1 MASRVNFSE
10 RLGKTMADLSA
21 EQHLRIANL
30 LSSSPDISRRRLLV
44 LGGVGLGSLGLAAC
58 TSSGAKSSAAAS
70 TSATSPGSNGT
81 LSVLTT
87 SVASALDRDSSQGS
101 TSGLGEIN
109 INVQDPLVHFRTVQ
123 EGAVTTLDLTG
134 LPGSLQP
141 RLAESWTQVSDL
153 KWQFKLRQ
161 GVVNN
166 LGHEFTSAD
175 VVYTFARAM
184 SASGQTVASAYVA
197 TTGGLIPGTAL
208 APTATAADKTLTNQ
222 VVATGKYTV
231 EFNLFDQT
239 GLFPTI
245 LAVWN
250 QYIFDST
257 EMKKHATAS
266 DPWSHDWCN
275 AGNAVGFGPYY
286 LDQLVP
292 SSSATLKAT
301 PNYYGGAPAF
311 TTINITATTSPSAQL
326 AAVQA
331 GTTDMA
337 EGISSQLIKTLES
350 SSTVQVVGG
359 YTNKIIEMF
368 VNYNYAPWNGT
379 NTKLLRQA
387 VAYAIPYNDILS
399 GVYPGISRRAY
410 SHVPST
416 FGGYAAD
423 MTYSTDLAKANAL
436 MSQAGF
442 PGGKGLSQSM
452 PGLQLY
458 YANDL
463 PDLATIAVYVR
474 AALASIGIPI
484 TLQPIT
490 EAVFSTRKLVKK
502 DLPMVLDSSDNP
514 LIPDA
519 LYMIQTFFVPSSAG
533 GLIDEGNYNNATVN
547 SLTTQGFKEVGSPR
561 DAVAAQI
568 QQIMMGDLPAIP
580 LAEVQEVAVVK
591 KGITGYVPYEVENEA
606 LFQYLK

>member
-1 MASRVNFSE
+1 MV
-10 RLGKTMADLSA
+10 DLSA

-30 LSSSPDISRRRLLV
+30 LSGSPDISRRRLLV

-58 TSSGAKSSAAAS
+58 TSSGSNPSKGTS
-70 TSATSPGSNGT
+70 TPTTGPGPTGT

-87 SVASALDRDSSQGS
+87 DVASSLDRDSSQAS
-101 TSGLGEIN
+101 TSGLGEIE
-109 INVQDPLVHFRTVQ
+109 INVEDPLVGFRTVPD
-123 EGAVTTLDLTG
+123 GAITKLDLTG

-141 RLAESWTQVSDL
+141 KLAESWKQISNL

-161 GVVNN
+161 GVVNH

-184 SASGQTVASAYVA
+184 SASGQTTASAYVA
-197 TTGGLIPGTAL
+197 TTGGVIPASAL

-222 VVATGKYTV
+222 VVAIDKYTV
-231 EFNLFDQT
+231 EFNLFEET

-250 QYIFDST
+250 QNIFDST
-257 EMKKHATAS
+257 EMKKHATAA
-266 DPWSHDWCN
+266 DPWSHNWCS
-275 AGNAVGFGPYY
+275 AGHAVGFGAYY
-286 LDQLVP
+286 LANLVP
-292 SSSATLKAT
+292 NSSATLKAT
-301 PNYYGGAPAF
+301 PKYYGGTPAF

-326 AAVQA
+326 AAMQA

-337 EGISSQLIKTLES
+337 EGISSQLIKTLEG
-350 SSTVQVVGG
+350 SSTVQVLGG

-368 VNYNYAPWNGT
+368 VNYSYAPWNGP

-387 VAYAIPYNDILS
+387 VAYAIPYDQILN

-416 FGGYAAD
+416 FGGYVATT
-423 MTYSTDLAKANAL
+423 TYSTDTDKAKAL

-442 PGGKGLSQSM
+442 PGGKGLSPSM

-458 YANDL
+458 YANDVA
-463 PDLATIAVYVR
+463 DLATIAVYVR
-474 AALASIGIPI
+474 AALAEIGIPL
-484 TLQPIT
+484 TLQPVT
-490 EAVFSTRKLVKK
+490 GAVYSTRKLVKK

-519 LYMIQTFFVPSSAG
+519 LYMIQTFFVPSTAG

-547 SLTTQGFKEVGSPR
+547 SLTAQGFKEGGPSR

-568 QQIMMGDLPAIP
+568 QKIMMEDLPAIP

-591 KGITGYVPYEVENEA
+591 KGITGYVPYPVENEA
-606 LFQYLK
+606 LFYYLK

>member
-1 MASRVNFSE
+1 MV
-10 RLGKTMADLSA
+10 DLSA

-30 LSSSPDISRRRLLV
+30 LSGSPDISRRRLLV
-44 LGGVGLGSLGLAAC
+44 LGGVGLGSLGLSAC
-58 TSSGAKSSAAAS
+58 TSSGSKSSAS
-70 TSATSPGSNGT
+70 TSATSQGPNGT
-81 LSVLTT
+81 LAVLTT

-109 INVQDPLVHFRTVQ
+109 INVQDPLVHFRTVP

-141 RLAESWTQVSDL
+141 RLAESWKQISNL

-197 TTGGLIPGTAL
+197 TTGGVIPGTAL
-208 APTATAADKTLTNQ
+208 APTATVADKTLTNQ
-222 VVATGKYTV
+222 VVAIDKYTV
-231 EFNLFDQT
+231 EFNLFEET

-257 EMKKHATAS
+257 EMKKHATTG
-266 DPWSHDWCN
+266 DPWSHNWCN
-275 AGNAVGFGPYY
+275 AGHAVGFGPYY
-286 LDQLVP
+286 LANLVP
-292 SSSATLKAT
+292 NSSATLKAT
-301 PNYYGGAPAF
+301 PKYYGGTPAF

-331 GTTDMA
+331 GATDMA
-337 EGISSQLIKTLES
+337 EGISSQLIKTLQS

-368 VNYNYAPWNGT
+368 VNYSYAPWNGP

-387 VAYAIPYNDILS
+387 VAYAIPYDVILS

-416 FGGYAAD
+416 FGGYVAD
-423 MTYSTDLAKANAL
+423 MTYSTDTDKAKAL

-442 PGGKGLSQSM
+442 PGGKGLSHSM

-474 AALASIGIPI
+474 AALAAIGIPV
-484 TLQPIT
+484 TLQPVT

-519 LYMIQTFFVPSSAG
+519 LYMIQTFYVPSSAG

-547 SLTTQGFKEVGSPR
+547 SLTSQGFKEVGAPR

-568 QQIMMGDLPAIP
+568 QKIMMGDLPAIP
-580 LAEVQEVAVVK
+580 LAEVQEIAVVK
-591 KGITGYVPYEVENEA
+591 KGITGYVPYQVENEA